1 MVTIKEVSE
10 LAGVSQA
17 TVSRVINGSKRVTE
31 STRIRVNAAMETL
44 GYRPNTFAQALASN
58 RSCSIGMVVGNL
70 GGFFYGPLMHSVEQS
85 LRTNGHH
92 LIVTSGDD
100 DHDEEMNAINFLL
113 SRRVDALILHVSAV
127 SDDELI
133 NMAHSGIKLVLLNRY
148 VPELADSCIQ
158 VGNEYGGYLATRHL
172 LELGHRS
179 IACITGQISKMDSRE
194 RLQGYR
200 DALSEY
206 GVPFDS
212 GLVAEGS
219 FSEDGGINAARRLM
233 QRNKEFT
240 GVVCGNDNIAL
251 GVYDVLAEQ
260 NKTVG
265 KDISVVGYDD
275 VLVARYLRP
284 KLTTVRFPITEMGEE
299 AVKLVLQKTSG
310 VAGKVKLE
318 LKPELV
324 VRDSTAEFATKEST
338 P

>member
-31 STRIRVNAAMETL
+31 STRVRVNAAMETL

-70 GGFFYGPLMHSVEQS
+70 GGFFYGPLMHSVEQG

-92 LIVTSGDD
+92 LIVTSGED

-148 VPELADSCIQ
+148 VPELADSCIH

-206 GVPFDS
+206 GVPFDN

-324 VRDSTAEFATKEST
+324 VRESTAEFATKEST